1 MARGEG
7 PGVSEGGGAPRD
19 GEIRQVRDDRVDA
32 RDKMQTQRA
41 PSQTMQRIKVG
52 MIGLA
57 AVVIFIGLASAIIG
71 SATRERP
78 VVAAGS
84 AQADVVANM
93 ALSNTTAAADGADEP
108 LAEMGLAPSVN
119 AQAPATPN

>member
-1 MARGEG
+1 MARVEG
-7 PGVSEGGGAPRD
+7 ACLRSMQATPDAAV
-19 GEIRQVRDDRVDA
+19 RQMRGDRVA
-32 RDKMQTQRA
+32 KHAKMQNGHA

-57 AVVIFIGLASAIIG
+57 AVVLFIGLASAIIG

-93 ALSNTTAAADGADEP
+93 AVSNTTASDGTDEP

-119 AQAPATPN
+119 AQAPAAKP

>member
-1 MARGEG
+1 MT
-7 PGVSEGGGAPRD
+7 V
-19 GEIRQVRDDRVDA
+19 VRETSQSLQRV
-32 RDKMQTQRA
+32 
-41 PSQTMQRIKVG
+41 KVG

-57 AVVIFIGLASAIIG
+57 AVILLIGLASAIIG

-93 ALSNTTAAADGADEP
+93 AVSNITAPDGAGEP
-108 LAEMGLAPSVN
+108 LAEMGVAPSANVQS
-119 AQAPATPN
+119 AAPGGQ

>member
-1 MARGEG
+1 MAGIEG
-7 PGVSEGGGAPRD
+7 AGLSKDGVPAMRV
-19 GEIRQVRDDRVDA
+19 IRQMRADRVA
-32 RDKMQTQRA
+32 GRDKMQTTHA

-57 AVVIFIGLASAIIG
+57 AVVLFIGLASAIIG

-93 ALSNTTAAADGADEP
+93 AVSNTTASDGTDEP

-119 AQAPATPN
+119 AQAPAAKP

>member
-1 MARGEG
+1 MKSFHE
-7 PGVSEGGGAPRD
+7 
-19 GEIRQVRDDRVDA
+19 
-32 RDKMQTQRA
+32 

-57 AVVIFIGLASAIIG
+57 AVVLLIGLASAIIG

-78 VVAAGS
+78 VATAGS

-93 ALSNTTAAADGADEP
+93 GVSNTVSGDAVGEP
-108 LAEMGLAPSVN
+108 LAEMGVAPSN
-119 AQAPATPN
+119 FQAPAP